1 MFCQSWIDRNNRT
14 ASDGIAVAVVIEVL
28 PLKSTSLEH
37 HLILSQCPGLVA
49 EHELDLAELLGDVEG
64 PALGALVVDRVVH
77 QLVVVDQIN
86 LDQLCYLY
94 CNIQRQWN
102 NDLKQEKVS
111 NNKLVY
117 MQHFY
122 LKYDDECPE
131 SKEANTKST
140 LLLKLFIGKTK
151 KMRR

>member
-1 MFCQSWIDRNNRT
+1 MLILESLSRLKKIADLNIKIVEMFCQSWIDRNHRT

-28 PLKSTSLEH
+28 SLQSTSLED
-37 HLILSQCPGLVA
+37 HLVLCQGPRLVA

-64 PALGALVVDRVVH
+64 PALGALVVDGVVH

-102 NDLKQEKVS
+102 NDLEQEKVS

-117 MQHFY
+117 MH
-122 LKYDDECPE
+122 P
-131 SKEANTKST
+131 
-140 LLLKLFIGKTK
+140 
-151 KMRR
+151 

>member
-14 ASDGIAVAVVIEVL
+14 ARDGIAVAVVIEVL
-28 PLKSTSLEH
+28 SLESTSLED
-37 HLILSQCPGLVA
+37 HLVLCQCPGLVA

-64 PALGALVVDRVVH
+64 PALGALVVDGVVH

-102 NDLKQEKVS
+102 YDLKQEKVS

-117 MQHFY
+117 MH
-122 LKYDDECPE
+122 P
-131 SKEANTKST
+131 
-140 LLLKLFIGKTK
+140 
-151 KMRR
+151 